1 MGGDRKVVGTRCGEV
16 VVVEVV
22 GNLPLWLARCGREG
36 DGGKE
41 LVPPQRPKF
50 VRNTET

>member
-41 LVPPQRPKF
+41 VVPPQRPKF